1 MDTALTNLSKWK
13 KLRGYGY
20 GDKTKEKAIKFEY
33 YYRGAF
39 KSDCMSTDESPQH
52 DQCIVVARKLLEHYK
67 LTLKEPA
74 VNVEQHDED
83 ISEHP
88 LDNLDD
94 LLNIDIEDRSLGYNT
109 ESYVE
114 VLDKT
119 LKVM

>member
-1 MDTALTNLSKWK
+1 MDTALINLSKWK

-20 GDKTKEKAIKFEY
+20 GRLTKEKAIKFEY

-39 KSDCMSTDESPQH
+39 KSNCMSTDESPQH
-52 DQCIVVARKLLEHYK
+52 DQCMVVAGKLLKHYK

-94 LLNIDIEDRSLGYNT
+94 LLNIDIEDRSLGYDT

>member
-1 MDTALTNLSKWK
+1 MPSKV
-13 KLRGYGY
+13 
-20 GDKTKEKAIKFEY
+20 IV
-33 YYRGAF
+33 
-39 KSDCMSTDESPQH
+39 MSTDESPQH
-52 DQCIVVARKLLEHYK
+52 DQCMVVAGKLLEHYK

-74 VNVEQHDED
+74 VNVEQHDEV

-94 LLNIDIEDRSLGYNT
+94 LLNIDIEDRSLGYDT